1 MTPTEYLESL
11 WRAKKLIMGCSIIVG
26 LSASVLPGIQL
37 GLITVLSLLI
47 HAVYWNRSVLQV
59 RDKLVF
65 ALCVNLSIALI
76 GLMISIALFI
86 VTNSAI
92 SIWSAD
98 MLLLL
103 HFGGVVVGFLIAL
116 LTAAVKPLLGLVI

>member
-103 HFGGVVVGFLIAL
+103 HFGGVVAGFLIAL
-116 LTAAVKPLLGLVI
+116 LAAAVKPLLGLVI

>member
-11 WRAKKLIMGCSIIVG
+11 WRAKKLIIGCSSVVG

-47 HAVYWNRSVLQV
+47 HAVYWNRSTLQA
-59 RDKLVF
+59 RDK
-65 ALCVNLSIALI
+65 IALI
-76 GLMISIALFI
+76 GLMISIAMFI
-86 VTNSAI
+86 ITNSTI
-92 SIWSAD
+92 STWSAD

-103 HFGGVVVGFLIAL
+103 HFGGVVAGFLIAL
-116 LTAAVKPLLGLVI
+116 LAAAVKPLW